1 MGFPSSQFRET
12 QFCPP
17 EKDRRTYSVSLRGKR
32 SQKPQEGSNLQ
43 HFEPVLSVHRRLG
56 GACGCYT
63 PGAHESEPFSPE
75 QTPRQLGNSCYR
87 PPPRPPPCSENFLV
101 ATGLLKST
109 PARVQ
114 SFLPSNGSEFV
125 RNLQTLNVFTLH
137 SVSPRPQQDL
147 ASQSE
152 HCHLAATGTGAVS
165 QYGSP
170 DSYQAGAG
178 QRMAYSSPEIWCNN

>member
-87 PPPRPPPCSENFLV
+87 PPPAPRLALRISWWPLGCSS
-101 ATGLLKST
+101 LLQPECKASC
-109 PARVQ
+109 
-114 SFLPSNGSEFV
+114 
-125 RNLQTLNVFTLH
+125 LQTAQSLYGIFRRSMYLH
-137 SVSPRPQQDL
+137 STLYPPVPSKTLR
-147 ASQSE
+147 
-152 HCHLAATGTGAVS
+152 VS
-165 QYGSP
+165 QNT
-170 DSYQAGAG
+170 AT
-178 QRMAYSSPEIWCNN
+178 